1 VTLHLKSTTKA
12 AKFEY
17 ADGRMTVSW
26 DVDASLADDELVDE
40 LRRIVNFYDAQTG
53 REVLPERIPGMAL
66 GVAQTQYPAPA
77 GGVDPGI
84 IAALPPANGWAATT
98 GVVPTVPEIP
108 EDRKGQWELIPPE
121 EQG

>member
-1 VTLHLKSTTKA
+1 MLKLKSTAKT

-53 REVLPERIPGMAL
+53 REPLPKR
-66 GVAQTQYPAPA
+66 
-77 GGVDPGI
+77 DPGI
-84 IAALPPANGWAATT
+84 ALEMAQMTHPAPPVSHNMWAALAQEA
-98 GVVPTVPEIP
+98 EIP
-108 EDRKGQWELIPPE
+108 ERLQNEVELIPPE